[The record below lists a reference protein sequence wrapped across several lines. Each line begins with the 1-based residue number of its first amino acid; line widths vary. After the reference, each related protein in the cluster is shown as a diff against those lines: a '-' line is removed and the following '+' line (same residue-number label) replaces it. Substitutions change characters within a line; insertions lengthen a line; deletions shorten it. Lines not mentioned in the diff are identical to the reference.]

1 LKREEDVFVGVRDLL
16 RIIPGADGGHMIDLI
31 LELQKAIVEGG
42 VKEERRGLV
51 IVEDDV
57 LAGTCL

>member
-1 LKREEDVFVGVRDLL
+1 
-16 RIIPGADGGHMIDLI
+16 MIDLI